1 MNNFKLEQD
10 GYRKDDVNQFVD
22 YVIKKTEENIITIR
36 KQQEEIDSL
45 RQENAR
51 LKKHDGLYGY
61 LNNQIEKNV
70 EEIKNSAREQADLII
85 AQAKNNAST
94 LINDALLET
103 KRIEEERKY
112 LIKIVNDYKRR
123 ATRVIEE
130 QLELLDDI
138 EIL

>member
-1 MNNFKLEQD
+1 M
-10 GYRKDDVNQFVD
+10 
-22 YVIKKTEENIITIR
+22 
-36 KQQEEIDSL
+36 
-45 RQENAR
+45 
-51 LKKHDGLYGY
+51 
-61 LNNQIEKNV
+61 NNQIEKNV